1 MEESG
6 TCMAFE
12 GHNFASATAGVVTY
26 LVSMLMIMA
35 IGIYILSSLN
45 TFSIAFSG
53 KCLAS
58 PKTLP
63 SQLMSCFFPLNYQEL
78 FLFL

>member
-6 TCMAFE
+6 TCVAFE
-12 GHNFASATAGVVTY
+12 GHYFASLTAGGVNY
-26 LVSMLMIMA
+26 SVSILMIMA
-35 IGIYILSSLN
+35 IGIHILSSLN
-45 TFSIAFSG
+45 TCGIAFSG

-63 SQLMSCFFPLNYQEL
+63 S
-78 FLFL
+78 

>member
-6 TCMAFE
+6 TCVAFE
-12 GHNFASATAGVVTY
+12 GHYFAFPAAGGVTY
-26 LVSMLMIMA
+26 SVSILMIVA
-35 IGIYILSSLN
+35 IGIHILSSLN
-45 TFSIAFSG
+45 IFSIAFSG

-63 SQLMSCFFPLNYQEL
+63 S
-78 FLFL
+78 

>member
-6 TCMAFE
+6 TCVAFE
-12 GHNFASATAGVVTY
+12 GHYFGFPTAGG
-26 LVSMLMIMA
+26 VSILMIMA
-35 IGIYILSSLN
+35 IGIHILSSLN
-45 TFSIAFSG
+45 TFSVAFSG

-63 SQLMSCFFPLNYQEL
+63 S
-78 FLFL
+78 